1 MIESQPLRFSTS
13 WTDHY
18 QVMTERQPSSP
29 EESATDYRVHDPRYE
44 APTNAGDYPHVGWA
58 DDNPPVVSAPQ
69 ARPKGR
75 GATREIIE
83 TLVLALLI
91 FLAVRLVVLNFKV
104 DGNSMRPN
112 LLDQELLLVNR
123 NAFWSFDLNG
133 VLDRIPGVD
142 PEGEW
147 TFTPFHPPERG
158 DIVVFNPP
166 NGSGEPYIKRV
177 IAVEGETVEIRDGSV
192 YVDGIELEEPYIDEG
207 ITECL
212 SNDCDPITLGEGEVY
227 VLGDNRRNS
236 SDSRSFGPVPIENLI
251 GQAWLVYWPLDEAG
265 IVPHYDY
272 PEIADR

>member
-1 MIESQPLRFSTS
+1 M
-13 WTDHY
+13 TD
-18 QVMTERQPSSP
+18 RQPSPS
-29 EESATDYRVHDPRYE
+29 EESGASYPIHDPIYDPRYQSDEHE
-44 APTNAGDYPHVGWA
+44 ADLAAAPWDPAQGTYP
-58 DDNPPVVSAPQ
+58 APQ
-69 ARPKGR
+69 RAKPAGR
-75 GATREIIE
+75 GAVREVIE

-112 LLDQELLLVNR
+112 LLNGELLLVNR
-123 NAFWSFDLNG
+123 NAYWSFDFNA
-133 VLDRIPGVD
+133 VLDRVPGVD
-142 PEGEW
+142 REGEW
-147 TFTPFHPPERG
+147 IFTPFHAPERG

-177 IAVEGETVEIRDGSV
+177 IALEGETVEIRDGSV
-192 YVDGIELEEPYIDEG
+192 YVDDVELDEPYIDEG

-212 SNDCDPITLGEGEVY
+212 SNSCDPVTVEEGEVF

-251 GQAWLVYWPLDEAG
+251 GKAWVVYWPLDEGG

>member
-1 MIESQPLRFSTS
+1 MTRAS
-13 WTDHY
+13 WTDEPLT
-18 QVMTERQPSSP
+18 MTDRQPSP
-29 EESATDYRVHDPRYE
+29 AEESGASYPIHDPIYDPRYRSDE
-44 APTNAGDYPHVGWA
+44 YESDLAQTRWNSTDEPNPAPPRAKPA
-58 DDNPPVVSAPQ
+58 
-69 ARPKGR
+69 GR
-75 GATREIIE
+75 GATREVIE

-112 LLDQELLLVNR
+112 LLNGELLLVNR
-123 NAFWSFDLNG
+123 NAYWSFDFNE
-133 VLDRIPGVD
+133 VLDRVPGVD
-142 PEGEW
+142 REGEW
-147 TFTPFHPPERG
+147 TFTPFHAPERG

-166 NGSGEPYIKRV
+166 NGSNEPYIKRV
-177 IAVEGETVEIRDGSV
+177 IALEGETVEIRDGSV
-192 YVDGIELEEPYIDEG
+192 YVDDVELEEPYIDEG

-212 SNDCDPITLGEGEVY
+212 SNSCDPVTVEEGEVF

-251 GQAWLVYWPLDEAG
+251 GKAWVVYWPLDEGG